1 MISEFHPPSRPHG
14 SRWSHPIRITLAVL
28 LCAAFVTGAS
38 PAHGQVIEPIAEVQA
53 DPAEPDSFDVSVP
66 DVPTVE
72 VAIEDTTDTLS
83 QSVVLIM
90 VMTIG
95 SLLPALM
102 VLMTSFTRFIIV
114 FSLTRNAVG
123 LQNVPPATVLIGLS
137 VFLTLFVMKPVLT
150 TVNDEALQPLL
161 GGELSA
167 SEAFDAAY
175 TPLQE
180 FMLLQTR
187 DADLRLF
194 MDMADGPQPQ
204 NPEDVPA
211 STLIPAFVV
220 SEVRTAFVIGF
231 LIFVPFLIID
241 LIVAAVTMSLGM
253 VMLPPVFISL
263 PVKLLVFVLVDGWV
277 LIIGSLVQS
286 VASVG

>member
-1 MISEFHPPSRPHG
+1 MTSSRTRLLAG
-14 SRWSHPIRITLAVL
+14 VLTALALAGMTLVL
-28 LCAAFVTGAS
+28 LAK
-38 PAHGQVIEPIAEVQA
+38 PAPAQEVDRVPTAQTQTDA
-53 DPAEPDSFDVSVP
+53 DDLRVQVP
-66 DVPTVE
+66 DVPDVPDVE
-72 VAIEDTTDTLS
+72 INVGDTTDTLS
-83 QSVVLIM
+83 QSVVLIL

-95 SLLPALM
+95 SVLPALM

-123 LQNVPPATVLIGLS
+123 LQNVPPASVLIGLS
-137 VFLTLFVMKPVLT
+137 IFLTLFVMKPVLT

-161 GGELSA
+161 AGELSA
-167 SEAFDAAY
+167 SEAFEAAY
-175 TPLQE
+175 APLQE

-194 MDMADGPQPQ
+194 MDMADGPQPETA
-204 NPEDVPA
+204 EDVPA

-220 SEVRTAFVIGF
+220 SEVRTAFIIGF

-286 VASVG
+286 VAAVG